1 MSKIE
6 VFLDQDQIKNLKSI
20 LDQSQAGI
28 HLLFDNQMIA
38 RVFKNHFVEDEFF
51 EVENLKKIQKNLLQ
65 LLQMKTFLEKQDF
78 IKSLSSEEQNQ
89 VVRAYFYIIENNIK
103 QSKNLTH

>member
-1 MSKIE
+1 MSKVE

-20 LDQSQAGI
+20 LDQSQVGI

-38 RVFKNHFVEDEFF
+38 RVFKSQFAEDDFF
-51 EVENLKKIQKNLLQ
+51 DVENLKKVQKNLLE
-65 LLQMKTFLEKQDF
+65 LLQMKTLLEKQDY
-78 IKSLSSEEQNQ
+78 IRSLSMAEQDQ

-103 QSKNLTH
+103 QSKQLTH